1 MTKFE
6 NLSDTRKIVAQLEKK
21 FKLFYNDF
29 MSGKN
34 SKKAKR
40 NGIFAA
46 IWLLLIVIL
55 IIVFLVKKDDFAAN
69 LKSTNFFERIIGTT
83 PEFIQNYE
91 TKKKESKSNGLLD
104 VDVAPVPGQKET
116 QAPGSYDLED
126 LTKSQDAA
134 QDEAEESALEQVSS
148 RQSVQED
155 EPKNSAAEKSK
166 ESAPPQKPKPQAMT
180 NAKLFFAQVDADG
193 HVNRKSVVR
202 QIPKSDSP
210 LTDTIKALLSGP
222 EDSEKCMSLIPQGTR
237 LLGASVRN
245 GIAAL
250 NFSEEF
256 EFNAIGADGYRAQ
269 LMQVVFT
276 ATEFATVESVQ
287 FLIEGQRKD
296 YIGSGEDVWMWIGS
310 PYTRGNFN

>member
-1 MTKFE
+1 M
-6 NLSDTRKIVAQLEKK
+6 I
-21 FKLFYNDF
+21 F

-46 IWLLLIVIL
+46 IWLLLILIL
-55 IIVFLVKKDDFAAN
+55 IIVFLVKKDDFANN
-69 LKSTNFFERIIGTT
+69 LKSTNFFERVVGTT

-91 TKKKESKSNGLLD
+91 TKKKENKSNGLLD

-116 QAPGSYDLED
+116 QDPGTYDLDD
-126 LTKSQDAA
+126 LNSP
-134 QDEAEESALEQVSS
+134 AEQEQASAPASESAKEEAPETASAKEEEKKPS
-148 RQSVQED
+148 QE
-155 EPKNSAAEKSK
+155 
-166 ESAPPQKPKPQAMT
+166 KPKPTAT
-180 NAKLFFAQVDADG
+180 VNAKLFFVQVDADG
-193 HVNRKSVVR
+193 NVNRKSVVR

-210 LTDTIKALLSGP
+210 LTDTIKALLAGP
-222 EDSEKCMSLIPQGTR
+222 LDSEKSMSLIPPGTR
-237 LLGASVRN
+237 LLSATVRN

-250 NFSEEF
+250 NFSEQF
-256 EFNAIGADGYRAQ
+256 EFNSIGADGYRGQ
-269 LMQVVFT
+269 LMQIVFT

-310 PYTRGNFN
+310 PYTRSSFN

>member
-1 MTKFE
+1 M
-6 NLSDTRKIVAQLEKK
+6 KIVAQLEKK

-46 IWLLLIVIL
+46 IWLLLILIL
-55 IIVFLVKKDDFAAN
+55 VIVFLVKKDDFANN
-69 LKSTNFFERIIGTT
+69 LKSTNFFERVVGST
-83 PEFIQNYE
+83 PEFLQNYE
-91 TKKKESKSNGLLD
+91 TKKKENKSNGLLD

-116 QAPGSYDLED
+116 VEPGTYDLDD
-126 LTKSQDAA
+126 LNSEQEAA
-134 QDEAEESALEQVSS
+134 QEIAAADNSAKEEKAEESPAKE
-148 RQSVQED
+148 E
-155 EPKNSAAEKSK
+155 AAK
-166 ESAPPQKPKPQAMT
+166 ESAKDESKKPPEKPKPTATT
-180 NAKLFFAQVDADG
+180 NAKLFFVQVDADG
-193 HVNRKSVVR
+193 NVNRKSVVR

-210 LTDTIKALLSGP
+210 LTDTIKALLAGP
-222 EDSEKCMSLIPQGTR
+222 TDSEKSMSLIPHGTR
-237 LLGASVRN
+237 LLSATVRN

-256 EFNAIGADGYRAQ
+256 EFNAIGADGYRGQ

-310 PYTRGNFN
+310 PYTRSSFN

>member
-1 MTKFE
+1 M
-6 NLSDTRKIVAQLEKK
+6 I
-21 FKLFYNDF
+21 F
-29 MSGKN
+29 MAGKN

-46 IWLLLIVIL
+46 IWLLLILIL
-55 IIVFLVKKDDFAAN
+55 IIVFLVKKDDFAQN
-69 LKSTNFFERIIGTT
+69 LKSTNFFERVVGTT

-91 TKKKESKSNGLLD
+91 AKKKEKKSNGLLD
-104 VDVAPVPGQKET
+104 VDVAPVPGEKET
-116 QAPGSYDLED
+116 QEPGTYDLED
-126 LTKSQDAA
+126 LTSEQEQAA
-134 QDEAEESALEQVSS
+134 QSQNAEQEKAEETK
-148 RQSVQED
+148 QEEVAKEEEKE
-155 EPKNSAAEKSK
+155 EPKEEEA
-166 ESAPPQKPKPQAMT
+166 PQKPKAVATT
-180 NAKLFFAQVDADG
+180 NAKLFFVQVDADG

-222 EDSEKCMSLIPQGTR
+222 QSSEKCMSLIPDGSR

-250 NFSEEF
+250 NFSEDF
-256 EFNAIGADGYRAQ
+256 EFNSIGADGYRAQ
-269 LMQVVFT
+269 LMQIVFT

-287 FLIEGQRKD
+287 FLIEGKRKD

-310 PYTRGNFN
+310 PYTRSSFN

>member
-1 MTKFE
+1 M
-6 NLSDTRKIVAQLEKK
+6 KIVAQLEKK

-46 IWLLLIVIL
+46 IWLLLILIL

-69 LKSTNFFERIIGTT
+69 LKSTNFFERVVGTT

-91 TKKKESKSNGLLD
+91 TKKKETKSNGLLD

-116 QAPGSYDLED
+116 QEPGTYDLDD
-126 LTKSQDAA
+126 LNAEQEAA
-134 QDEAEESALEQVSS
+134 QESAAA
-148 RQSVQED
+148 D
-155 EPKNSAAEKSK
+155 NSAKEEKAGESPAKEEASK
-166 ESAPPQKPKPQAMT
+166 ETAKDESKKPPEKPKPTAT
-180 NAKLFFAQVDADG
+180 TSAKLFFAQVDADG
-193 HVNRKSVVR
+193 NVNRKSVVR
-202 QIPKSDSP
+202 KIPKSDSP
-210 LTDTIKALLSGP
+210 LTDTIKALLAGP
-222 EDSEKCMSLIPQGTR
+222 TSSEKCMTLIPQGTR
-237 LLGASVRN
+237 LLSASVRG

-310 PYTRGNFN
+310 PYTRSSFK

>member
-1 MTKFE
+1 M
-6 NLSDTRKIVAQLEKK
+6 I
-21 FKLFYNDF
+21 Y

-46 IWLLLIVIL
+46 IWLLLIIIL
-55 IIVFLVKKDDFAAN
+55 IIVFLVKKDDFASN
-69 LKSTNFFERIIGTT
+69 LKATNFFERVVGST

-91 TKKKESKSNGLLD
+91 TKKKENKSNGLLD

-116 QAPGSYDLED
+116 QDPGTYDLDD
-126 LTKSQDAA
+126 LNG
-134 QDEAEESALEQVSS
+134 ERE
-148 RQSVQED
+148 
-155 EPKNSAAEKSK
+155 AAESPSQEKPEQTEQAAKPAEK
-166 ESAPPQKPKPQAMT
+166 EEEKKPEKQKPAAMT

-193 HVNRKSVVR
+193 NVNRKSVVR

-210 LTDTIKALLSGP
+210 LTDTIKALLAGP
-222 EDSEKCMSLIPQGTR
+222 QASEKAVTLIPQGTR
-237 LLGASVRN
+237 LLSATVKG

-310 PYTRGNFN
+310 PYTRSSFN

>member
-1 MTKFE
+1 MF
-6 NLSDTRKIVAQLEKK
+6 
-21 FKLFYNDF
+21 F

-46 IWLLLIVIL
+46 VWLLLILIL
-55 IIVFLVKKDDFAAN
+55 IIVFLVKKDDFANN
-69 LKSTNFFERIIGTT
+69 LKSTNFFERVVGST
-83 PEFIQNYE
+83 PDFIQNYE
-91 TKKKESKSNGLLD
+91 TKKKENKSNGLLD

-116 QAPGSYDLED
+116 QEPGTYDLDD
-126 LTKSQDAA
+126 LASEQGQEQAA
-134 QDEAEESALEQVSS
+134 E
-148 RQSVQED
+148 
-155 EPKNSAAEKSK
+155 SAAEPEK
-166 ESAPPQKPKPQAMT
+166 ESAPETTEQSKAKEEAKEIAEEKPQEKKKAGPTT
-180 NAKLFFAQVDADG
+180 NAKLFFVQVDADG
-193 HVNRKSVVR
+193 NVNRKSVVR

-210 LTDTIKALLSGP
+210 LTDTIKALLAGP
-222 EDSEKCMSLIPQGTR
+222 LDSEKSMSLIPPGTR
-237 LLGASVRN
+237 LLSATVRN

-256 EFNAIGADGYRAQ
+256 EFNSIGADGYRGQ
-269 LMQVVFT
+269 LMQIVFT

-310 PYTRGNFN
+310 PYTRGSFN

>member
-1 MTKFE
+1 
-6 NLSDTRKIVAQLEKK
+6 
-21 FKLFYNDF
+21 

-46 IWLLLIVIL
+46 VWLLLILIL

-69 LKSTNFFERIIGTT
+69 LKSTNFFERVVGTT
-83 PEFIQNYE
+83 PEFLQNYE
-91 TKKKESKSNGLLD
+91 TKKKDNKSNGLLD

-116 QAPGSYDLED
+116 QDPGTYDLDD
-126 LTKSQDAA
+126 LNSQGEQEQAAATSSESAKEEEAA
-134 QDEAEESALEQVSS
+134 QEAASAKEE
-148 RQSVQED
+148 
-155 EPKNSAAEKSK
+155 EKK
-166 ESAPPQKPKPQAMT
+166 PGEEKPKPAATT
-180 NAKLFFAQVDADG
+180 NAKLFFVQVDADG
-193 HVNRKSVVR
+193 NVNRKSVVR

-210 LTDTIKALLSGP
+210 LTDTIKALLAGP
-222 EDSEKCMSLIPQGTR
+222 LDSEKSMSLIPPGTR
-237 LLGASVRN
+237 LLSATVRN

-256 EFNAIGADGYRAQ
+256 EFNSIGADGYRGQ
-269 LMQVVFT
+269 LMQIVFT

-287 FLIEGQRKD
+287 FLIEGQRKE

-310 PYTRGNFN
+310 PYTRSSFN

>member
-1 MTKFE
+1 
-6 NLSDTRKIVAQLEKK
+6 
-21 FKLFYNDF
+21 

-46 IWLLLIVIL
+46 IWLLLILIL

-69 LKSTNFFERIIGTT
+69 LKSTNFFERVVGST
-83 PEFIQNYE
+83 PEFLQNYE
-91 TKKKESKSNGLLD
+91 TKKKDNKSNGLLD

-116 QAPGSYDLED
+116 QDPGTYDLDD
-126 LTKSQDAA
+126 LNSQ
-134 QDEAEESALEQVSS
+134 SEQE
-148 RQSVQED
+148 Q
-155 EPKNSAAEKSK
+155 A
-166 ESAPPQKPKPQAMT
+166 SAPANESPKEEERTQETASAKEEEKKPSQEKPKPTAT
-180 NAKLFFAQVDADG
+180 VNAKLFFIQVDADG
-193 HVNRKSVVR
+193 NVNRKSVVR

-210 LTDTIKALLSGP
+210 LTDTIKALLAGP
-222 EDSEKCMSLIPQGTR
+222 LDSEKSMSLIPQGTR
-237 LLGASVRN
+237 LLSATVRN

-256 EFNAIGADGYRAQ
+256 EFNAIGADGYRGQ
-269 LMQVVFT
+269 LMQIVFT

-310 PYTRGNFN
+310 PYTRSSFN

>member
-1 MTKFE
+1 
-6 NLSDTRKIVAQLEKK
+6 
-21 FKLFYNDF
+21 

-46 IWLLLIVIL
+46 VWLLLILIL

-69 LKSTNFFERIIGTT
+69 LKSTNFFERVVGST
-83 PEFIQNYE
+83 PEFLQNYE
-91 TKKKESKSNGLLD
+91 TKKKDNKSNGLLD

-116 QAPGSYDLED
+116 QDPGTYDLDD
-126 LTKSQDAA
+126 LNSQGEQEQAAATSSESAKEEEAA
-134 QDEAEESALEQVSS
+134 QEAASAKEE
-148 RQSVQED
+148 
-155 EPKNSAAEKSK
+155 EKK
-166 ESAPPQKPKPQAMT
+166 PGEEKPKPAATT
-180 NAKLFFAQVDADG
+180 NAKLFFVQVDADG
-193 HVNRKSVVR
+193 NVNRKSVVR

-210 LTDTIKALLSGP
+210 LTDTIKALLAGP
-222 EDSEKCMSLIPQGTR
+222 LDSEKSMSLIPPGTR
-237 LLGASVRN
+237 LLSATVRN

-256 EFNAIGADGYRAQ
+256 EFNSIGADGYRGQ
-269 LMQVVFT
+269 LMQIVFT

-310 PYTRGNFN
+310 PYTRSSFN

>member
-1 MTKFE
+1 
-6 NLSDTRKIVAQLEKK
+6 
-21 FKLFYNDF
+21 

-46 IWLLLIVIL
+46 IWLLLILIL
-55 IIVFLVKKDDFAAN
+55 VIVFLVKKDDFANN
-69 LKSTNFFERIIGTT
+69 LKSTNFFERVVGST
-83 PEFIQNYE
+83 PEFLQNYE
-91 TKKKESKSNGLLD
+91 TKKKENKSNGLLD

-116 QAPGSYDLED
+116 VEPGTYDLDD
-126 LTKSQDAA
+126 LNSEQEAA
-134 QDEAEESALEQVSS
+134 QEIAAADNSAKEEKAEESPAKE
-148 RQSVQED
+148 E
-155 EPKNSAAEKSK
+155 AAK
-166 ESAPPQKPKPQAMT
+166 ESAKDESKKPPEKPKPTATT
-180 NAKLFFAQVDADG
+180 NAKLFFVQVDADG
-193 HVNRKSVVR
+193 NVNRKSVVR

-210 LTDTIKALLSGP
+210 LTDTIKALLAGP
-222 EDSEKCMSLIPQGTR
+222 ADSEKSMSLIPQGTR
-237 LLGASVRN
+237 LLSATVRN

-256 EFNAIGADGYRAQ
+256 EFNAIGADGYRGQ

-310 PYTRGNFN
+310 PYTRSSFN

>member
-1 MTKFE
+1 
-6 NLSDTRKIVAQLEKK
+6 
-21 FKLFYNDF
+21 

-46 IWLLLIVIL
+46 IWLLLILIL

-69 LKSTNFFERIIGTT
+69 LKSTNFFERVVGST
-83 PEFIQNYE
+83 PEFLQNYE
-91 TKKKESKSNGLLD
+91 TKKKENKSNGLLD

-116 QAPGSYDLED
+116 QEPGTYDLDD
-126 LTKSQDAA
+126 LATEQEEAAESAKAAPQKEETKK
-134 QDEAEESALEQVSS
+134 AEEPSKAKE
-148 RQSVQED
+148 E
-155 EPKNSAAEKSK
+155 AK
-166 ESAPPQKPKPQAMT
+166 ESAEEKPQEKKKAGPMT
-180 NAKLFFAQVDADG
+180 NAKLFFVQVDADG
-193 HVNRKSVVR
+193 NVNRKSVVR

-222 EDSEKCMSLIPQGTR
+222 QASEKSMTLIPEGTR
-237 LLGASVRN
+237 LLSATVRN

-256 EFNAIGADGYRAQ
+256 EFNAIGADGYRGQ
-269 LMQVVFT
+269 LMQIVFT

-310 PYTRGNFN
+310 PYTRSSFN

>member
-1 MTKFE
+1 
-6 NLSDTRKIVAQLEKK
+6 
-21 FKLFYNDF
+21 

-46 IWLLLIVIL
+46 IWLLLILIL
-55 IIVFLVKKDDFAAN
+55 IIVFLVKKDDFANN
-69 LKSTNFFERIIGTT
+69 LKSTNFFERVVGTT

-91 TKKKESKSNGLLD
+91 TKKKENKSNGLLD

-116 QAPGSYDLED
+116 QEPGTYDLDD
-126 LTKSQDAA
+126 LATEQEEAA
-134 QDEAEESALEQVSS
+134 ENAKAVPQKEEAKKAEE
-148 RQSVQED
+148 QSETK
-155 EPKNSAAEKSK
+155 EEAK
-166 ESAPPQKPKPQAMT
+166 ESAEEKPQEKKKAGPVT
-180 NAKLFFAQVDADG
+180 NAKLFFVQVDADG
-193 HVNRKSVVR
+193 NVNRKSVVR

-222 EDSEKCMSLIPQGTR
+222 QAFEKSMTLIPEGTR
-237 LLGASVRN
+237 LLSASVRN

-256 EFNAIGADGYRAQ
+256 EFNAIGADGYRGQ
-269 LMQVVFT
+269 LMQIVFT

-310 PYTRGNFN
+310 PYTRSSFN

>member
-1 MTKFE
+1 MF
-6 NLSDTRKIVAQLEKK
+6 
-21 FKLFYNDF
+21 F

-40 NGIFAA
+40 NGVFAA
-46 IWLLLIVIL
+46 VWLLLILIL

-69 LKSTNFFERIIGTT
+69 LKSTNFFERVVGTT
-83 PEFIQNYE
+83 PEFLQNYE
-91 TKKKESKSNGLLD
+91 TKKKDNKSNGLLD

-116 QAPGSYDLED
+116 QDPGTYDLDD
-126 LTKSQDAA
+126 LATEQEEAA
-134 QDEAEESALEQVSS
+134 ENAKAVPQKEEAKKAEE
-148 RQSVQED
+148 QSETK
-155 EPKNSAAEKSK
+155 EEAK
-166 ESAPPQKPKPQAMT
+166 ESAEEKPQEKKKAGPMT
-180 NAKLFFAQVDADG
+180 NAKLFFVQVDADG
-193 HVNRKSVVR
+193 NVNRKSVVR

-210 LTDTIKALLSGP
+210 LTDTIKALLAGP
-222 EDSEKCMSLIPQGTR
+222 QASEKSMTLIPEGTR
-237 LLGASVRN
+237 LLSASVRN

-256 EFNAIGADGYRAQ
+256 EFNAIGADGYRGQ

-310 PYTRGNFN
+310 PYTRSSFK

>member
-1 MTKFE
+1 M
-6 NLSDTRKIVAQLEKK
+6 KIVAQLEKK

-46 IWLLLIVIL
+46 IWLLLILIL
-55 IIVFLVKKDDFAAN
+55 VIVFLVKKDDFANN
-69 LKSTNFFERIIGTT
+69 LKSTNFFERVVGST
-83 PEFIQNYE
+83 PEFLQNYE
-91 TKKKESKSNGLLD
+91 TKKKENKSNGLLD

-116 QAPGSYDLED
+116 VEPGTYDLDD
-126 LTKSQDAA
+126 LNSEQEAA
-134 QDEAEESALEQVSS
+134 QEIAAADNSAKEEKAEESPAKE
-148 RQSVQED
+148 E
-155 EPKNSAAEKSK
+155 AAK
-166 ESAPPQKPKPQAMT
+166 ESAKDESKKPPEKPKPTATT
-180 NAKLFFAQVDADG
+180 NAKLFFVQVDADG
-193 HVNRKSVVR
+193 NVNRKSVVR

-210 LTDTIKALLSGP
+210 LTDTIKALLAGP
-222 EDSEKCMSLIPQGTR
+222 TDSEKSMSLIPQGTR
-237 LLGASVRN
+237 LLSATVRN

-256 EFNAIGADGYRAQ
+256 EFNAIGADGYRGQ

-310 PYTRGNFN
+310 PYTRSSFK

>member
-1 MTKFE
+1 M
-6 NLSDTRKIVAQLEKK
+6 A
-21 FKLFYNDF
+21 
-29 MSGKN
+29 GKN
-34 SKKAKR
+34 SKKTKR

-46 IWLLLIVIL
+46 IWLLLILIL
-55 IIVFLVKKDDFAAN
+55 IIVFLVKKDDFAQN
-69 LKSTNFFERIIGTT
+69 LKSTNFFERVVGST
-83 PEFIQNYE
+83 PEFLQNYE
-91 TKKKESKSNGLLD
+91 TKKKEPKTNGLLD

-116 QAPGSYDLED
+116 QEPGTYDLDD
-126 LTKSQDAA
+126 LTSGQ
-134 QDEAEESALEQVSS
+134 EE
-148 RQSVQED
+148 
-155 EPKNSAAEKSK
+155 AAESP
-166 ESAPPQKPKPQAMT
+166 APAQADSSQAIANTEEDKAQNERRQEKPPEKPKPQAMT

-222 EDSEKCMSLIPQGTR
+222 TDSEKCMSLIPPGTK
-237 LLGASVRN
+237 LLSATVRG

-250 NFSEEF
+250 NFSEQF
-256 EFNAIGADGYRAQ
+256 EFNSVGADGYRAQ
-269 LMQVVFT
+269 LMQIVFT

-310 PYTRGNFN
+310 PYTRSSFN

>member
-1 MTKFE
+1 
-6 NLSDTRKIVAQLEKK
+6 
-21 FKLFYNDF
+21 

-34 SKKAKR
+34 SKKTKR

-46 IWLLLIVIL
+46 IWLLLIIIL
-55 IIVFLVKKDDFAAN
+55 IIVFLAKKDDFAAN
-69 LKSTNFFERIIGTT
+69 LKSTNFFERVVGST

-91 TKKKESKSNGLLD
+91 TKKKESKTNGLLD
-104 VDVAPVPGQKET
+104 VDVAPVPGEKET
-116 QAPGSYDLED
+116 QEPGSYDLND
-126 LTKSQDAA
+126 LAAA
-134 QDEAEESALEQVSS
+134 QESAEESPAANESA
-148 RQSVQED
+148 
-155 EPKNSAAEKSK
+155 KNSESEKKRDAAENSAKGKDAAKTEESK
-166 ESAPPQKPKPQAMT
+166 KPAPPPEKPKPAAMM

-193 HVNRKSVVR
+193 NVNRKSVVR

-210 LTDTIKALLSGP
+210 LTDTIKALLAGP
-222 EDSEKCMSLIPQGTR
+222 QSSEKCMTLIPQGTR
-237 LLGASVRN
+237 LLGASVRG

-287 FLIEGQRKD
+287 FLIEGKRKD

-310 PYTRGNFN
+310 PYTRSSFK

>member
-1 MTKFE
+1 
-6 NLSDTRKIVAQLEKK
+6 
-21 FKLFYNDF
+21 

-46 IWLLLIVIL
+46 VWLLLILIL

-69 LKSTNFFERIIGTT
+69 LKSTNFFERVVGTT
-83 PEFIQNYE
+83 PEFLQNYE
-91 TKKKESKSNGLLD
+91 TKKKDNKSNGLLD

-116 QAPGSYDLED
+116 QDPGTYDLDD
-126 LTKSQDAA
+126 LNSQ
-134 QDEAEESALEQVSS
+134 SEQE
-148 RQSVQED
+148 Q
-155 EPKNSAAEKSK
+155 A
-166 ESAPPQKPKPQAMT
+166 SAPANESPKEEERAQETASAKEEEKKPSQEKPKPTAT
-180 NAKLFFAQVDADG
+180 VNAKLFFIQVDADG
-193 HVNRKSVVR
+193 NVNRKSVVR

-210 LTDTIKALLSGP
+210 LTDTIKALLAGP
-222 EDSEKCMSLIPQGTR
+222 LDSEKSMSLIPPGTR
-237 LLGASVRN
+237 LLSATVRN

-256 EFNAIGADGYRAQ
+256 EFNSIGADGYRGQ
-269 LMQVVFT
+269 LMQIVFT

-287 FLIEGQRKD
+287 FLIEGQRKE

-310 PYTRGNFN
+310 PYTRASFN